1 MSNETAKSARG
12 RRLLQKNRHI
22 ARQVSIRKAHAFSSY
37 GTPAI
42 PKTESPHR
50 YHKKSGT
57 TCGDS
62 NCAMCGNPRKF
73 FKEPTLQEKRFNQD
87 LDHLRNRHSNGDT
100 SNE

>member
-1 MSNETAKSARG
+1 MSNDANRAAHE
-12 RRLLQKNRHI
+12 RRIRQKNRHI
-22 ARQVSIRKAHAFSSY
+22 ARQVRIRQAHAFDAY

-42 PKTESPHR
+42 AKTESPHR

-73 FKEPTLQEKRFNQD
+73 FDEPTMQEKRFNQD
-87 LDHLRNRHSNGDT
+87 VENPRNRRSNGDPVD
-100 SNE
+100 E